1 MVKTIALS
9 MALAFAAPL
18 LFAEESGQKQPDDE
32 QFEWKKSIVVKS
44 LPYGNALFEHY
55 RGDHFSSM
63 TALLVAQSRQQ
74 LGGHEVGA
82 LALLGSQQLDFGML
96 VEAESLLTNV
106 LGQKL
111 PNEVKERVLVD
122 LARVRFRGGDL
133 DGSLR
138 RLDALP
144 TMLTPALKDELVLMR
159 ANIALQKNDGVA
171 AQNALNHV
179 NPDSDNFHYAL
190 FNLGIS
196 QIQQQQ
202 SDAAQATFKRLL
214 GLRAQTE
221 EQKVLRDRTYLALGY
236 ERLRQK
242 QPAQAREQLLNVRL
256 NSAYTNSAMLGLG
269 WAYAQSG
276 LYENALTPWLTLQ
289 DQQPADLAVIESL
302 LAVPYAYQSIEAFPD
317 AINAY
322 RRSIA
327 RFESE
332 LARLD
337 DASTAVE
344 KGELLL
350 LLPSLDEQEIPGVL
364 MDNAKAD
371 APLLKRV
378 LSLHQFNESMRRYRE
393 LLEMRDVLEKW
404 QFQLPIY
411 SEMLANHKTRYA
423 EREPKVDAALSK
435 VNMAAYVARLDSA
448 KQSFDAAL
456 LPENWSLLAN
466 DKEQAL
472 IKRAARAKEKV
483 EKISAVRG
491 PMSRESEKL
500 RLLEGVLQFNV
511 WHESAER
518 QWQQRKVFKQA
529 EQNVRALDA
538 QRARLLAAREVAA
551 NRFANFD
558 QRINAQLGGAEKLI
572 ARTEKL
578 LDQEG
583 QRLNEIALGEI
594 GRWRAQ
600 IVNYRQQAELAL
612 ARLQD
617 RAVIG
622 AKP

>member
-1 MVKTIALS
+1 MVKPITFSL
-9 MALAFAAPL
+9 ALAFAAPV
-18 LFAEESGQKQPDDE
+18 LFAEESGPKVPDGE

-55 RGDHFSSM
+55 RGERFASM

-74 LGGHEVGA
+74 LSGHEQGA

-96 VEAESLLTNV
+96 VEAEALLTKA
-106 LGQKL
+106 LSTQL

-138 RLDALP
+138 RLEALP
-144 TMLTPALKDELVLMR
+144 TLVTSSLNDELAIMR
-159 ANIALQKNDGVA
+159 ANIALQKNDGVS
-171 AQNALNHV
+171 AQNALSSV
-179 NPDSDNFHYAL
+179 NPQSINYHYAL

-202 SDAAQATFKRLL
+202 SDAAQSTFKQLL
-214 GLRAQTE
+214 ALRPETE

-242 QPAQAREQLLNVRL
+242 QPAEAREQLLNVRL

-289 DQQPADLAVIESL
+289 DQHPADLAVIESL
-302 LAVPYAYQSIEAFPD
+302 LAVPYAFQSIEAFPD

-322 RRSIA
+322 RHSIQ
-327 RFESE
+327 RFETE

-337 DASTAVE
+337 EAREAVE

-350 LLPSLDEQEIPGVL
+350 LLPSLEEQEIPGVL

-393 LLEMRDVLEKW
+393 LLDMRDILEKW

-423 EREPKVDAALSK
+423 ERAPKVEAALAQID
-435 VNMAAYVARLDSA
+435 MAAYVARVDSA
-448 KQSFDAAL
+448 KQTFDAAQQ
-456 LPENWSLLAN
+456 PENWHLLAS

-472 IKRAARAKEKV
+472 IKRLAKAKQKV
-483 EKISAVRG
+483 EKISAARG
-491 PMSRESEKL
+491 PMTKEVDKL
-500 RLLEGVLQFNV
+500 RLMEGVLQFNA
-511 WHESAER
+511 WHEGADR
-518 QWQQRKVFKQA
+518 QWQQRKLLREA
-529 EQNVRALDA
+529 EQQVRDLDA
-538 QRARLLAAREVAA
+538 QRGRLLAARDVAA

-558 QRINAQLGGAEKLI
+558 QRIEMQQGGAKKLI

-583 QRLNEIALGEI
+583 QRLNDIALGEI
-594 GRWRAQ
+594 WRWRKQ